1 MAGFASVAD
10 AMRVGLAFAKGLH
23 VGKGFVIGLNDWYVA
38 PGTKSNYVF
47 KVRHGV
53 IQEIGI
59 ANKADTK
66 TPAQQRRFLSSFKA
80 V

>member
-1 MAGFASVAD
+1 
-10 AMRVGLAFAKGLH
+10 
-23 VGKGFVIGLNDWYVA
+23 
-38 PGTKSNYVF
+38 VF

-59 ANKADTK
+59 ANRKLTTGRK
-66 TPAQQRRFLSSFKA
+66 QQRAFLAGFKA